1 MSDFAMSDLTMSD
14 LALPVLTAAPAGA
27 GPHPGVVVIHEGMG
41 ITPQLIRFVERV
53 AREGYVVAAPD
64 LFFRVGGPESSDFG
78 TMIGSVTPEQLQGD
92 LATTVAHLRSLG
104 ATKIGVTGFCMGGLF
119 TYRAAKWAAELGV
132 DAAVAFY
139 GGGISR
145 ELGDLG
151 CPAILCFG
159 GADPYVPMGDIEQ
172 VQAHHGDIVQ
182 VYEGADHGFM
192 RDGSESYSDTAAPD
206 AWAKLIAFFGEHLR

>member
-1 MSDFAMSDLTMSD
+1 MQPMTD
-14 LALPVLTAAPAGA
+14 LALPILTASPTGIRDGA
-27 GPHPGVVVIHEGMG
+27 GPQPGVVVIHEGMG

-92 LATTVAHLRSLG
+92 LATTVAHLRALG
-104 ATKIGVTGFCMGGLF
+104 ATSIGVTGFCMGGLF
-119 TYRAAKWAAELGV
+119 TYRAAKWAGELGV

-151 CPAILCFG
+151 CPAILFFG
-159 GADPYVPMGDIEQ
+159 GSDPYVPISDIEQ
-172 VQAHHGDIVQ
+172 VQARHGELVQ
-182 VYEGADHGFM
+182 VYAGADHGFM
-192 RDGSESYSDTAAPD
+192 RDGSDSYSDTAAPD
-206 AWAKLIAFFGEHLR
+206 AWSKLTAFFGEHLRSS